1 MKRRPIA
8 ELLDSDSGTAEEI
21 SRSLADLWFI
31 NRAFGGLSTAHHLIE
46 SVARR
51 HNSSKLSLLEVASG
65 DGKVPAAVG
74 KAMHDQGVHV
84 DITLLDRSPSHLN
97 GSGRGVGGDAVKLPF
112 ANDSFDIVS
121 STLFVHHLMPRDV
134 RQFMSEALRVCRTAV
149 LINDVVR
156 SPWHLA
162 LVYAGLPLFRS
173 RLTWHDAPA
182 SVRQAYTL
190 KEIEELLAQ
199 AGAARVDI
207 GWHYL
212 FRMGVIAW
220 KH

>member
-1 MKRRPIA
+1 MIRPICHGKIA
-8 ELLDSDSGTAEEI
+8 
-21 SRSLADLWFI
+21 
-31 NRAFGGLSTAHHLIE
+31 RAAAFDGKHGLSFKY
-46 SVARR
+46 RW
-51 HNSSKLSLLEVASG
+51 
-65 DGKVPAAVG
+65 
-74 KAMHDQGVHV
+74 
-84 DITLLDRSPSHLN
+84 
-97 GSGRGVGGDAVKLPF
+97 
-112 ANDSFDIVS
+112 NDSFDIVS

-134 RQFMSEALRVCRTAV
+134 GQFMSEGLRVCRTAV